1 MLKFITSGASK
12 IRDKLV
18 LKVLKSLL
26 GPYVVGLDSRNFQ
39 FNLISGTVSLHDL
52 ELRKD
57 ALAFLELPIGVDRGV
72 LGRVRLTM
80 PWDDLKNKPIL
91 LEIDDLYLLAR
102 PLTAFKDT
110 AGFADAAG
118 AERRRQARKRRGLR
132 AAVALHQ
139 RYLRQRFA
147 QLGKRRK
154 RKPRDK
160 ARLARHW
167 TP

>member
-26 GPYVVGLDSRNFQ
+26 GPYVVGLDSRNFK

-80 PWDDLKNKPIL
+80 PWDDLKHKP
-91 LEIDDLYLLAR
+91 
-102 PLTAFKDT
+102 P
-110 AGFADAAG
+110 
-118 AERRRQARKRRGLR
+118 
-132 AAVALHQ
+132 V
-139 RYLRQRFA
+139 
-147 QLGKRRK
+147 
-154 RKPRDK
+154 P
-160 ARLARHW
+160 
-167 TP
+167 P